1 VALSRNNGKNGKNG
15 KKSAFLFP
23 GQGSQEVGMGLSLY
37 ENSPAA
43 RDVFRLADEALE
55 SPLSNLMFEGPA
67 EELNRTD
74 NSQPAILTVSL
85 ASLSAAREQAGSDLD
100 HDVIFMAGHSLGEYT
115 ALVASGVIDLMEAV
129 QLVRERGRLMQEA
142 CDDHSGTMAAVLG
155 LEEHIVEEVCRE
167 TGAQVAN
174 INTPGQ
180 IVISGEKEAVD
191 RAIELAAERGAK
203 RSIPLKVRGAFHS
216 YLMGSAM
223 EGMQKALDS
232 VNFRNPVTPV
242 IANCTAKPLSA
253 SWEIKEELAQQLCGC
268 VRWQDS
274 INYMVQ
280 SGVGEFIEFGPG
292 QVLTNMM
299 KRIASDASV
308 KAVHDI
314 SSVRELIGN
323 GHKG

>member
-1 VALSRNNGKNGKNG
+1 MALSRKNGKNG

-23 GQGSQEVGMGLSLY
+23 GQGSQEVGMGLNLY

-43 RDVFRLADEALE
+43 RDVFRLADEAME
-55 SPLSNLMFEGPA
+55 SPLSRLMFEGPA

-85 ASLSAAREQAGSDLD
+85 ASLSTAREQAGGDLN

-115 ALVASGVIDLMEAV
+115 ALVASGVIDLMDAV

-142 CDDHSGTMAAVLG
+142 CNDHSGTMAAVLG

-292 QVLTNMM
+292 QVLTNMV

-314 SSVRELIGN
+314 SSVRELVAN
-323 GHKG
+323 GHKE